1 MAPNMLPIYT
11 CHWYQI
17 TLSCLPLPSPLYSHA
32 SSCSSSRSST
42 RACYWYVFMYLRSN
56 ATEVPDLLHLV
67 MVLSNR
73 PCWGR
78 KNSIPS
84 HSFGKSLPAVH
95 FALHVRHWYYSTSLH
110 LRKLDTCL
118 LFWLM
123 WYSFCTHDLSLSHS
137 WEWDHAAH
145 VDIQSSPVISSIPF
159 PRAPTPHTLKFIN
172 NPLRDMESKHF

>member
-42 RACYWYVFMYLRSN
+42 RVCCWYVFMYLRSN

-84 HSFGKSLPAVH
+84 HSFGKSLPAVR
-95 FALHVRHWYYSTSLH
+95 FALHLRHWYYSTSLH
-110 LRKLDTCL
+110 LRKLNTCL

-123 WYSFCTHDLSLSHS
+123 WYSFL
-137 WEWDHAAH
+137 H
-145 VDIQSSPVISSIPF
+145 VWPLTVPFMGMGSRCPCWHPKFPSNFQHPISQSST
-159 PRAPTPHTLKFIN
+159 PTY
-172 NPLRDMESKHF
+172 S